1 MLAGVKSQVASSMSG
16 WLSGGI
22 PGLNRAGA
30 GAEGETNAAM
40 DLTDSTRDSAA
51 TAVDITSENVK
62 DDDASRWVAGYVTM
76 QQHAAPRDDYKTNER

>member
-22 PGLNRAGA
+22 PGLNRG
-30 GAEGETNAAM
+30 GGSSSIDPDPNAPIA
-40 DLTDSTRDSAA
+40 TDATTEQQRTRDPSSN
-51 TAVDITSENVK
+51 DNVK

-76 QQHAAPRDDYKTNER
+76 LASRTLPPILIN